1 MSNKRINSGK
11 PKVIKDV
18 VNFECNYTISVNGEI
33 ISKPRKGG
41 NNSVIKPKVMQP
53 FDNGTGYLQ
62 VNLTN
67 SFGVRKKYYVHRLVY
82 ETFIGPIPDGY
93 EIDHI
98 DCNKTNNSID
108 NLQLLTRKENMK
120 KCLCFNPHII
130 FNLKHQ
136 GNPEPSLT

>member
-1 MSNKRINSGK
+1 M
-11 PKVIKDV
+11 KDV
-18 VNFECNYTISVNGEI
+18 VNFEDTYTISITGEI

-53 FDNGTGYLQ
+53 FNNGTGYLQ

-67 SFGVRKKYYVHRLVY
+67 SDGIRKKYYVHRLVY
-82 ETFIGPIPDGY
+82 ETFAGPIPEGY

-98 DCNKTNNSID
+98 DCNKTNNAIE

-120 KCLCFNPHII
+120 KCLLHNPHII
-130 FNLKHQ
+130 FNLKYQ
-136 GNPEPSLT
+136 GNPEPNLTQL